1 MSWDKK
7 FDEPVL
13 LKGGKTLCT
22 LREAA
27 DYALTLPK
35 RERDT
40 TEWQAAVNAS
50 MVVAE
55 HKGPTMFARIGVM
68 QALNRNMP
76 PAAPSE
82 RKDVPWGR
90 RPLKRDR

>member
-1 MSWDKK
+1 MSWDKE
-7 FDEPVL
+7 FGEPVPL
-13 LKGGKTLCT
+13 SGGKTLRT
-22 LREAA
+22 LRDAA

-40 TEWQAAVNAS
+40 PEWQAAVNAL

-68 QALNRNMP
+68 QALNRNRP

-82 RKDVPWGR
+82 RKDTPWGR